1 MLSPAPWGAM
11 PILAFVFAATWFVT
25 GGMAA
30 HLPRLLEIAGATPAA
45 ALAAAALVGPAQVGA
60 RMVEFSLLRLMHPL
74 VSARLTTLLHPLGG
88 RCSPYVVWA
97 RWRLLRSCTG
107 PAMVC

>member
-30 HLPRLLEIAGATPAA
+30 HLPRLLEIAGATGMKEGTVKTHLCR
-45 ALAAAALVGPAQVGA
+45 ALQSVRTKLEV
-60 RMVEFSLLRLMHPL
+60 
-74 VSARLTTLLHPLGG
+74 TK
-88 RCSPYVVWA
+88 
-97 RWRLLRSCTG
+97 
-107 PAMVC
+107 